1 MELLSRQ
8 KRILVLDNGGRM
20 LPVVDDIMD
29 YGDFDVHTIYD
40 AEMVCDKAKLLHPD
54 LIILDYLL
62 LNNDCQLV
70 CQDLREE
77 LELKNILVIV
87 VSAYRNKKVKSDAY
101 KCDALFVKPM
111 DMGLLA
117 SHIDY
122 LMAS

>member
-1 MELLSRQ
+1 M
-8 KRILVLDNGGRM
+8 VLDNGGRM

-40 AEMVCDKAKLLHPD
+40 AEMVCDKAKLILPD

-62 LNNDCQLV
+62 LNNDCQLI
-70 CQDLREE
+70 CHHLREE
-77 LELKNILVIV
+77 LELKNIPVIV
-87 VSAYRNKKVKSDAY
+87 VSAYRSKKVKSDAY